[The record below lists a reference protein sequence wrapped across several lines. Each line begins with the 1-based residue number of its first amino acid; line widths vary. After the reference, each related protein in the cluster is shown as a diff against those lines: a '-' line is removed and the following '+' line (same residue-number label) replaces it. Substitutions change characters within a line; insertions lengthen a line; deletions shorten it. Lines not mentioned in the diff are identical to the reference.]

1 MDRMRGTLM
10 DSRQRGND
18 RPMRYLIPVLIFPLS
33 LMLSACGQSGDLYLP
48 AAKPAPVTSVPS
60 APVAAPVAEDK
71 KPDEEPAPPTT
82 EPAPASP

>member
-1 MDRMRGTLM
+1 MRGTLM

-48 AAKPAPVTSVPS
+48 AAKPAPVVMAPS
-60 APVAAPVAEDK
+60 APAAEEK
-71 KPDEEPAPPTT
+71 KPDEEPAQPTT
-82 EPAPASP
+82 VTAPVSP